1 MSDSENVK
9 AGNRKSSSW
18 FHKHSDGC
26 KFILKTVIYSI
37 ILLILVYLYDYSG
50 VSSTHFIYNEF

>member
-1 MSDSENVK
+1 MTDSENER
-9 AGNRKSSSW
+9 ANHLEPSSW
-18 FHKHSDGC
+18 FLKHAGGL
-26 KFILKTVIYSI
+26 KFILKTVIYSV